1 MRKNLL
7 GLCVVTLGVSIA
19 GAGANMNERGN
30 SEFGRVE
37 PGSAFQSAFI
47 ASDPVPT
54 AQAGKTDDLL
64 VDETA
69 KAALAGLWSAVE
81 KARTNHFF
89 AYFVAVCLVCGSLL
103 GVGIA
108 SVAYITAAPH
118 CKFMEKCHRTTAL
131 AAAAGA
137 GLGVVLAT
145 TTSVPAHGKLTYL
158 LLGLLLSTISTTVG
172 CYLTFIAG
180 RRIQVMKASKMG
192 MRLDPERMKIF

>member
-1 MRKNLL
+1 M
-7 GLCVVTLGVSIA
+7 A
-19 GAGANMNERGN
+19 GAGASVSERGS

-37 PGSAFQSAFI
+37 PRAVFQSMSLDTDA
-47 ASDPVPT
+47 VPT

-69 KAALAGLWSAVE
+69 KVALAGLWSAVE

-108 SVAYITAAPH
+108 IVAYMTAAPH
-118 CKFMEKCHRTTAL
+118 CKFMEKCHKTTAL
-131 AAAAGA
+131 AAAGGA

-145 TTSVPAHGKLTYL
+145 TTSVPVHGKLTYL
-158 LLGLLLSTISTTVG
+158 LLGLLLSTISTTV
-172 CYLTFIAG
+172 CSYLTFIAG
-180 RRIQVMKASKMG
+180 RRIQLMKAAKMG